1 MQAFHN
7 DIKIK
12 QKYIER
18 VDAHIKADNLI
29 RGKGWENGK
38 GCAVGCT
45 LESYEHKQ
53 YETEL
58 GIPEWLAR
66 VEDTLFEGMNE
77 EKSKTWPKVFLKVI
91 PVGVDLEQVRVPF
104 LLIVLEQNLNTLCS
118 LGVGQEFK
126 NVITCIEQTKTAT
139 IQVMEALKNGGDL
152 LAAELAAELA
162 ARSAAWSA
170 ESAAEST
177 AWLVELAAEL
187 AARSAESAAR
197 SARSAARSTEW
208 STAWSV
214 ELAAELAAR
223 SAARSTAWLVESA
236 ARSAAWSAELA
247 AESAAWSAESAARST
262 EWLAEL
268 AARSAAWSA
277 AWLVARS
284 AAFDYYADE
293 LIELLKNAAIGKV
306 GADAK

>member
-162 ARSAAWSA
+162 ARSA
-170 ESAAEST
+170 
-177 AWLVELAAEL
+177 
-187 AARSAESAAR
+187 ESAAR

-236 ARSAAWSAELA
+236 ARSAAWSA
-247 AESAAWSAESAARST
+247 
-262 EWLAEL
+262 
-268 AARSAAWSA
+268 